1 MRGVKKSF
9 PPLNV
14 SPDGQ
19 TPQRFVD
26 AERDYLADLHAGNVS
41 ARTQFDQLDKAKLR
55 QPMYAEQR
63 WLCVYCERR
72 LSEDKTPHVEH
83 WRPLN
88 RAPEFALHWANLFLS
103 CPTAD
108 TCDAAKGDRWLGVDG
123 PELPWPT
130 DLAYERLVGYN
141 GRGEMRLRDNAPAS
155 DVIRRA
161 LELAINGTA
170 DHRAI
175 LNLNHPTLIAARRAA
190 LDQERTK
197 LGRAFAGR
205 TASRADRAARADE
218 ILDQDPRPAHVSIRV
233 AWLRK
238 KLGQR
243 L

>member
-1 MRGVKKSF
+1 M
-9 PPLNV
+9 NV

-19 TPQRFVD
+19 TPRRFVD
-26 AERDYLADLHAGNVS
+26 AERDYLADLHAGGVS
-41 ARTQFDQLDKAKLR
+41 ARTRFDQLDKAKLR
-55 QPMYAEQR
+55 QSMYAEQR

-88 RAPEFALHWANLFLS
+88 RASEFALHWANLYLS

-108 TCDAAKGDRWLGVDG
+108 TCDAAKGNRWLGVDG

-130 DLAYERLVGYN
+130 KLAYERLVGYN

-155 DVIRRA
+155 EVIRRA
-161 LELAINGTA
+161 LELAINGTS
-170 DHRAI
+170 DRPSI
-175 LNLNHPTLIAARRAA
+175 LNLNHPTLTAARRAA
-190 LDQERTK
+190 LDRQRAE
-197 LGRAFAGR
+197 LDRAFAGR
-205 TASRADRAARADE
+205 TASRADRSAQADE

-238 KLGQR
+238 ELG
-243 L
+243 